1 MTARRLVAEG
11 IGTALLLVAIV
22 GSGIVTSS
30 DGAASA
36 QLFQHAV
43 VVGLA
48 LVALIHT
55 FGHVS
60 GAHFN
65 PAVTLL
71 DLLLGNISRR
81 LAAGYVAVQVV
92 GAAAGVVATNLLF
105 AEPAVALATTQ
116 RSGVQL
122 AASEALATAGL
133 LVVIVGV
140 VRSGRDA
147 AVPGAVG
154 AYIAMAVFSTS
165 SASFANPAVTLAR
178 SLSDTWTGIEPAGVP
193 AYVAAQLLATVLV
206 WPLLRWLFATDVA
219 PAAELAVAHDTAEP
233 PVRPAVPHD
242 SPHTA
247 PHDTPHDTP
256 HGVADDAPH
265 DPAAQHAAARSH
277 DGGPR

>member
-1 MTARRLVAEG
+1 MARPLVAEG
-11 IGTALLLVAIV
+11 IGTALLLVAIT

-43 VVGLA
+43 AVGLA

-71 DLLLGNISRR
+71 DLLLGNLSRR
-81 LAAGYVAVQVV
+81 TAAAYVVVQVV
-92 GAAAGVVATNLLF
+92 GACAGVVVTNLLF
-105 AEPAVALATTQ
+105 GEPAVAFATTE

-122 AASEALATAGL
+122 AASEVLATVGL

-165 SASFANPAVTLAR
+165 SASFANPAVTVAR
-178 SLSDTWTGIEPAGVP
+178 SLSDTWTGIDPAGVP

-206 WPLLRWLFATDVA
+206 WPLLRWLFTTDA
-219 PAAELAVAHDTAEP
+219 EPAAELAV
-233 PVRPAVPHD
+233 
-242 SPHTA
+242 
-247 PHDTPHDTP
+247 
-256 HGVADDAPH
+256 PH
-265 DPAAQHAAARSH
+265 DPTSSDVRREGAPDARDDRPHDPTFAPTNDSLHDPTAPSAATRSH
-277 DGGPR
+277 DGGHR

>member
-30 DGAASA
+30 DGAAST

-71 DLLLGNISRR
+71 DLLLGNLSRR
-81 LAAGYVAVQVV
+81 LAAGYVAVQVT

-105 AEPAVALATTQ
+105 GEPAVALATTQ
-116 RSGVQL
+116 RSGVEL

-178 SLSDTWTGIEPAGVP
+178 SLSDTWTGIDPAGVP
-193 AYVAAQLLATVLV
+193 AYVAAQLLATLLV
-206 WPLLRWLFATDVA
+206 WPLLRWLFATEVA
-219 PAAELAVAHDTAEP
+219 PAAELAVAHDAAEP
-233 PVRPAVPHD
+233 TVRPAVLD
-242 SPHTA
+242 ATPHTA
-247 PHDTPHDTP
+247 PHDTP
-256 HGVADDAPH
+256 HGVADDTPH
-265 DPAAQHAAARSH
+265 DPAAQRAAARSH

>member
-11 IGTALLLVAIV
+11 LGTALLLVAIV

-30 DGAASA
+30 DGPAST
-36 QLFQHAV
+36 QLFQHAL

-71 DLLLGNISRR
+71 DLLLGNLPRR
-81 LAAGYVAVQVV
+81 LAAGYVVVQLL
-92 GAAAGVVATNLLF
+92 GACAGVVVTNLLF
-105 AEPAVALATTQ
+105 GEPAVALATTQ

-122 AASEALATAGL
+122 AASELLATAGL

-154 AYIAMAVFSTS
+154 AYIAMAAFSTS
-165 SASFANPAVTLAR
+165 SASFANPAVTVAR
-178 SLSDTWTGIEPAGVP
+178 SLSDTWTGIDPSGVP
-193 AYVAAQLLATVLV
+193 VYVGAQLLATVLV
-206 WPLLRWLFATDVA
+206 WPLLRWLFSTDASSV
-219 PAAELAVAHDTAEP
+219 PDLV
-233 PVRPAVPHD
+233 VPHAPPASPPRLA
-242 SPHTA
+242 SPHDEHD
-247 PHDTPHDTP
+247 PHDPHDANDP
-256 HGVADDAPH
+256 HDPH
-265 DPAAQHAAARSH
+265 DPAATSAAGRSH
-277 DGGPR
+277 QDGGPR